1 MQAPYG
7 LQLGTG
13 TFDLIPKI
21 EYEDASGKWGW
32 NYEALYIYHIGEND
46 NDYTWGNYFELSC
59 LVLYAIN
66 NNLKLSG
73 RLTFWNENAI
83 LMARTQ
89 TLIQ

>member
-46 NDYTWGNYFELSC
+46 NDYTWGNYFELSG